1 MRSAA
6 MAEPFHLPQAWTG
19 AIERLCGGG
28 ARRIAVLGPTD
39 VGKSTFLLALAS
51 AWRGDE
57 RLALI
62 DLDPGQKLL
71 GPLGT
76 VSSGYLDGEEP
87 ACTRF
92 RFVGSTS
99 ALPMRAIVEGA
110 ATLAEQEPF
119 AANSSGF
126 VHGPG
131 ARLQAASV
139 AALRAD
145 TVVAI
150 GLAVPPLP
158 PRWSGTL
165 ISLEPSHYARR
176 KGEGLRRRIR
186 QAAFERH
193 LGAERIMLPLLP
205 FDPAPPLPFISERRP
220 LCCLADADGE
230 DMAVGVLEEI
240 GAEGLR
246 IRSAPPPR
254 HRRCCASAESGRGRM
269 RTAGNCSTSWNR
281 PGPAELI
288 APEGASARG
297 ESARPASCRSG

>member
-6 MAEPFHLPQAWTG
+6 MAEPLHLPDAWAG
-19 AIERLCGGG
+19 AIARLCGGG

-57 RLALI
+57 RLGLL

-76 VSSGYLDGEEP
+76 VSVGYIDGDEP

-99 ALPMRAIVEGA
+99 AIAMRAIIAGA
-110 ATLAEQEPF
+110 AQLAGTEPF
-119 AANSSGF
+119 AANTSGF

-139 AALRAD
+139 AALRPD
-145 TVVAI
+145 WVIAI
-150 GLAVPPLP
+150 GLPAPPLP
-158 PRWSGTL
+158 AGWSGTL
-165 ISLEPSHYARR
+165 IHLDPSPHAKR

-186 QAAFERH
+186 QASFERH
-193 LGAERIMLPLLP
+193 LGAETTMLPLLP
-205 FDPAPPLPFISERRP
+205 FDPAPPLPFATGRRP
-220 LCCLADADGE
+220 LCCLTDAAGE
-230 DMAVGVLEEI
+230 DMVVGVLEEI
-240 GAEGLR
+240 GEEGLR
-246 IRSAPPPR
+246 VRCARPPR
-254 HRRCCASAESGRGRM
+254 PPALLRLGRIW
-269 RTAGNCSTSWNR
+269 AR
-281 PGPAELI
+281 PD
-288 APEGASARG
+288 PEGWRLLDKLD
-297 ESARPASCRSG
+297 PAWTG